1 MTSLGT
7 LNNGWPSIAIGEKT
21 QTTIKRRNEDSLSR
35 LEVLDLG
42 RTLGQNRR
50 IDSEIAAGQ
59 SVARPEATRRGEG
72 FAEECHEVIR
82 IFGIPRKRPISR
94 TMDGSMVRELATP
107 QRVRM
112 SPRL

>member
-1 MTSLGT
+1 MTALST

-59 SVARPEATRRGEG
+59 SVARPEATRSRE
-72 FAEECHEVIR
+72 
-82 IFGIPRKRPISR
+82 RKSPIYPYVLR
-94 TMDGSMVRELATP
+94 DVLKNDRAC
-107 QRVRM
+107 
-112 SPRL
+112 